1 MKNSIRLMAA
11 LLLSAAAAVASAA
24 YHVSAASTMVKG
36 DINRDDIVSVGDMV
50 VLKNHLLGRYGL
62 NDTQT
67 IAADI
72 NGDCAVDSLDLAA
85 LQDIILGSMDK
96 LPVGTWIGDC
106 GGGKRYFCFDS
117 GTVKITDPTAGTSES
132 FLLDVTGNEA
142 VFRAPDSGSELSA
155 FITWTDDLSFVL
167 KWENGSTESFRYF
180 CAEKISPEE
189 FLSGRWVTSG
199 GRTFEISGLSGK
211 LTEKDGTV
219 SRFEYAP
226 DGENITFR
234 FGSTDNR
241 TPGKI
246 VHNDSMHFT
255 VTWNDGTSERFTRQ
269 EIEVRDGITYVNG
282 ILIANKTYSLPSDY
296 NPGKIL
302 SEAQAAFDTM
312 KADAAKEGI
321 YLSIVSGFRS
331 YTYQGQLYSSYV
343 NRDGKAAADTYSA
356 RAGHSEHQTGL
367 AMDINNAGSGFNN
380 TKEAKWLAANCV
392 KYGFIIRYP
401 LGKEDITGYQYE
413 SWHVRYLGRELAR
426 EVADSGLTLEEF
438 LCIDSKY
445 KT

>member
-1 MKNSIRLMAA
+1 MKAIKKVMAA
-11 LLLSAAAAVASAA
+11 ITAFTGIAAFSAAYPAASAA
-24 YHVSAASTMVKG
+24 TMIKG
-36 DINRDDIVSVGDMV
+36 DISRDDIVSVGDIV
-50 VLKNHLLGRYGL
+50 ILKNYLLGRYGL
-62 NDTQT
+62 NTEQFN
-67 IAADI
+67 AADI
-72 NGDCAVDSLDLAA
+72 NCDGAVDALDLSA
-85 LQDIILGSMDK
+85 LQELILESRSK

-106 GGGKRYFCFDS
+106 GGAKRYLSF
-117 GTVKITDPTAGTSES
+117 GNGAVMITDPNREQDEYFNLEEDCG
-132 FLLDVTGNEA
+132 LM
-142 VFRAPDSGSELSA
+142 VFRNASGAEMSA
-155 FITWTDDLSFVL
+155 FITWTGAVSFVL
-167 KWENGSTESFRYF
+167 KWENGSTETFRYL
-180 CAEKISPEE
+180 CGDRIERAEM
-189 FLSGRWVTSG
+189 LSGRWVTSQ

-211 LTEKDGTV
+211 LTDKNGGI

-226 DGENITFR
+226 CGGDILFHFGNTENNTY
-234 FGSTDNR
+234 
-241 TPGKI
+241 GKI

-255 VTWNDGTSERFTRQ
+255 VTWGDGTSERFTRQ
-269 EIEVRDGITYVNG
+269 EIEERGGITYVNG
-282 ILIANKTYSLPSDY
+282 ILIANKTYSLPADY
-296 NPGKIL
+296 NPGGIL
-302 SEAQAAFDTM
+302 PEAQAAFDTM

-331 YTYQGQLYSSYV
+331 YTYQGQLYNGYV

-392 KYGFIIRYP
+392 KYGFILRYP
-401 LGKEDITGYQYE
+401 QGKEDITGYMYE
-413 SWHVRYLGRELAR
+413 SWHIRYLGKDIAK

>member
-1 MKNSIRLMAA
+1 MTTINKAAFIAA
-11 LLLSAAAAVASAA
+11 LISIAAFSTAYPTFAAPI
-24 YHVSAASTMVKG
+24 MLKG
-36 DINRDDIVSVGDMV
+36 DINRDDMVSVSDMV
-50 VLKNHLLGRYGL
+50 VFRSFLLGRYGL
-62 NDTQT
+62 NETQT

-72 NGDCAVDSLDLAA
+72 NGDGAVDSTDLSD
-85 LQDIILGSMDK
+85 LQDIILESRNK
-96 LPVGTWIGDC
+96 LPIGTWIGDC
-106 GGGKRYFCFDS
+106 AGSKRYFSFGS
-117 GTVKITDPTAGTSES
+117 GTVSIVDPNIGKSQFFTVE
-132 FLLDVTGNEA
+132 NEGDLMI
-142 VFRAPDSGSELSA
+142 FRSGKAEMSA
-155 FITWTDDLSFVL
+155 FVTWDSELSFVL
-167 KWENGSTESFRYF
+167 RWCNGCTETFRYF
-180 CAEKISPEE
+180 CDSKTEITD
-189 FLSGRWVTSG
+189 LLTGRWVTSQ

-211 LTEKDGTV
+211 LTDKSGNV

-226 DGENITFR
+226 NGENITFHI
-234 FGSTDNR
+234 GSTDNSIS
-241 TPGKI
+241 GKKN
-246 VHNDSMHFT
+246 VNDSMHFT
-255 VTWNDGTSERFTRQ
+255 VTWSDGTSEKFTRQ

-282 ILIANKTYSLPSDY
+282 ILIANKTYALPADY

-302 SEAQAAFDTM
+302 SEPQSAFDTM
-312 KADAAKEGI
+312 KADAAKDGI

-367 AMDINNAGSGFNN
+367 AMDINNAGSSFNN

-413 SWHVRYLGRELAR
+413 SWHVRYLGRELAK